1 MDQFKIGIYSVV
13 SSNDKNDWHLK
24 YSSKSDEKFLKFIV
38 FGDWGR
44 KGAFNQSHVAEQMG
58 YYCQNFGCD
67 FAISTGDNFYQ
78 EGVKSVDDPLFKES
92 FENVYKHESLQ
103 KIPFLSVLG
112 NHVGNFD
119 FRVQFLFFDT
129 NPFIHKYYTHPKM
142 NKEALHKTRDI
153 RAQKKYMETNVNEFA
168 TDDKKSDIPLWKIA
182 IGHHPFYSASTHGD
196 NENLIEHLLPFL
208 RKNDIRYY
216 FSGHDHSI
224 QYLKPYDT
232 LNHFIS
238 GAGSAVRFDVSNHHP
253 YLKKFQQESGFIY
266 IRLSSNIMELSFVN
280 LFGRVTERI
289 KIPRE

>member
-1 MDQFKIGIYSVV
+1 MEFQIIFIIIGLILLYNLDYR
-13 SSNDKNDWHLK
+13 SNPAAQIEYTNHPS
-24 YSSKSDEKFLKFIV
+24 SSKRLYIASEYFSETMYFPEKRIQL
-38 FGDWGR
+38 
-44 KGAFNQSHVAEQMG
+44 
-58 YYCQNFGCD
+58 
-67 FAISTGDNFYQ
+67 
-78 EGVKSVDDPLFKES
+78 
-92 FENVYKHESLQ
+92 
-103 KIPFLSVLG
+103 LSKDGTDTIG
-112 NHVGNFD
+112 NLVGNFD

-153 RAQKKYMETNVNEFA
+153 RAQKKYMETVMKQLDENIESGEEDAISYFINSERSRTNILRKNVNEFA